1 MMRSF
6 SLRTRCATASSRG
19 STAVA
24 DLVAPLFVERVDCAP
39 LERDER
45 EPAERD
51 VRDRLAVLPLLLALL
66 ARRVPLLLAL
76 LARPVPLERVPL
88 ERVPLERVPLERVD
102 RL

>member
-1 MMRSF
+1 M
-6 SLRTRCATASSRG
+6 
-19 STAVA
+19 
-24 DLVAPLFVERVDCAP
+24 VAPLFVERVDCAP

-88 ERVPLERVPLERVD
+88 ERVD
-102 RL
+102 RLPPDEPPGLAPLLLA